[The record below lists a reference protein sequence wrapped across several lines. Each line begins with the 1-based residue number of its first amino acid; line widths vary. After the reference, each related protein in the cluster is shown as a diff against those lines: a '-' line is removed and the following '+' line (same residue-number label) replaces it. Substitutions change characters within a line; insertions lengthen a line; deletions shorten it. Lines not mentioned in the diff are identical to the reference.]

1 MAGWNISEYYRNLS
15 TLINRINYFK
25 LPIELK
31 VLRELENLLYSK
43 ISGTHPFEIDI
54 KNVTIHLDH
63 SISGTTPT
71 NVKTFVI
78 SFDHELTIDDS
89 KDFEVEDII
98 KDYSFDIQITGFDD
112 KADVYYYAWHLDKNI
127 SSSEPKFT
135 HPYYHFQGGGQKLE
149 GMASGEILLVD
160 FPRIPH
166 PPMDLFLGI
175 HFIINNFI
183 SSKEFPKKI
192 ELLKDFD
199 YQSVVIN
206 SQKLIWD
213 LYFNSFVPGCKN
225 NDYNF
230 KNVFPLYIH

>member
-78 SFDHELTIDDS
+78 SFDL
-89 KDFEVEDII
+89 
-98 KDYSFDIQITGFDD
+98 
-112 KADVYYYAWHLDKNI
+112 N
-127 SSSEPKFT
+127 
-135 HPYYHFQGGGQKLE
+135 
-149 GMASGEILLVD
+149 
-160 FPRIPH
+160 
-166 PPMDLFLGI
+166 
-175 HFIINNFI
+175 
-183 SSKEFPKKI
+183 
-192 ELLKDFD
+192 
-199 YQSVVIN
+199 
-206 SQKLIWD
+206 
-213 LYFNSFVPGCKN
+213 
-225 NDYNF
+225 
-230 KNVFPLYIH
+230 